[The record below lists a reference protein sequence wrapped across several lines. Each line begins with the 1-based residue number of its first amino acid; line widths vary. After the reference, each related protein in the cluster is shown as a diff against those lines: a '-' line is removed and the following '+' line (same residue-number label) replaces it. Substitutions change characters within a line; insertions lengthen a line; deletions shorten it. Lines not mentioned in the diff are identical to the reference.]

1 MTLIKCCSMFPVVQQ
16 VFCLYFGSTSTTHSV
31 WGLLAAG
38 ARARQ
43 GGQLTRASLRQDLK
57 ASMSRLRAS
66 SGQGSAQLS
75 GDAMRESLSLF
86 LQLEGSASD
95 EGHSEEVYRTSPLVN
110 S

>member
-1 MTLIKCCSMFPVVQQ
+1 M
-16 VFCLYFGSTSTTHSV
+16 

-38 ARARQ
+38 ARARP

-66 SGQGSAQLS
+66 SGRGSAQLS

-86 LQLEGSASD
+86 LQLEGSAND
-95 EGHSEEVYRTSPLVN
+95 EGHPEEVCLTSLLA
-110 S
+110 SS